1 MLPNRSRPFPA
12 RENLVLSDMWSITE
26 KESDLNGIE
35 FNVRL
40 WNSLQQCKWYLK
52 CKSTAKSLLQLKVV
66 RFVSLGD
73 WILTFFYSNVKV
85 IDLGKFSP
93 NTRRLLLPG
102 GFPEWSFFLSV
113 AKVWHELVPC
123 STQPC
128 TISLGNKCVFATGA
142 NVVWNPRAKAVL
154 LVRGFL
160 HPSNSWRGVIKWGG
174 EMRVKGCCEASPRPR
189 GVQVYST
196 AAGE

>member
-73 WILTFFYSNVKV
+73 WILTFFDSNVKV

-93 NTRRLLLPG
+93 NTRGLLLPG
-102 GFPEWSFFLSV
+102 GFPPEKRMVVFFIGCKGVTWVGTLFHTALHYLSWKQMCLCHWSERCLKLEGQSCP
-113 AKVWHELVPC
+113 ASKGVP
-123 STQPC
+123 TPF
-128 TISLGNKCVFATGA
+128 K
-142 NVVWNPRAKAVL
+142 
-154 LVRGFL
+154 
-160 HPSNSWRGVIKWGG
+160 
-174 EMRVKGCCEASPRPR
+174 
-189 GVQVYST
+189 
-196 AAGE
+196 